1 MQQSLPKPSL
11 NYAAQLGQRA
21 ERSLQGRASWSVL
34 SLVCTA
40 GALLLLLLSLSYSPL
55 SAQVLATISG
65 LSLTPQWLALFIAG
79 YGGAFLLR
87 AWAWRVL
94 LGRNGGQTLH
104 LLAILHI
111 SLLANH
117 LFPIKVGEPLRIVL
131 LAGRGMALP
140 IAASTT
146 VLARLLD
153 LGAVLGLALV
163 ATALLTGLDS
173 PQVALLGGVTG
184 IAAVAALG
192 GALLLSRLGRF
203 RRLSSILADFAKGLE
218 APRVALAW
226 ALVLPSWVL
235 EGTVLW
241 VVAQA
246 GGVPLAFEAAVAVTA
261 FTILF
266 QTVQVTPGGLGVY
279 EVAQAG
285 GLTLFGVDPTVALA
299 LALSTHGLKFVYSY
313 ATGAVSCAFEGGA
326 FALLGQLVPRAA
338 SGSLPASWRLPWAQ
352 ELMERWRTSSLPL
365 SRYVDHGILVALVA
379 ALIAAL
385 PEHGWTLLPGLAAT
399 LPLALLGKTHHLPLR
414 ALPVLLLVPL
424 AFVALFGVFSLTASG
439 IALGLGIAGALALR
453 QRTAVG
459 ATLVGALWPTLTA
472 QSILLGA
479 SRPGEALLFGMA
491 ALAAIVL
498 LRQWWLSYHQLP
510 AAAPLPAGNWVAV
523 VIPALNEAAAV
534 GRVVSGVPRAAL
546 SAMGY
551 RVRVIV
557 VDDGSTDDT
566 GVVARAAGADV
577 VVRHDTRQ
585 GVGAALRTGLTAA
598 QHGGAGA
605 VVYLD
610 GDGEYD
616 PADMVAVLEPV
627 LHGDADYVLGSRFP
641 CANGVMCWSRKWGN
655 RAFTLLLSLLT
666 GKRLQ
671 DGQTGYRAFSARAL
685 ALAEIRHDYNYAQAL
700 TLDLL
705 RKGMRLSQTPV
716 SYQLRSHG
724 RSFIRYR
731 EYLRRVLPAMAQELL
746 EP

>member
-21 ERSLQGRASWSVL
+21 ERSLQGQASWSVL

-65 LSLTPQWLALFIAG
+65 LSLTPQWLALFLAG

-131 LAGRGMALP
+131 LAGRGIALP
-140 IAASTT
+140 IAVSTT

-203 RRLSSILADFAKGLE
+203 QRLMSILMDFAKGLE
-218 APRVALAW
+218 TPRVALAW

-313 ATGAVSCAFEGGA
+313 ATGAVGCAFEGGA

-338 SGSLPASWRLPWAQ
+338 SGRLPWAQ
-352 ELMERWRTSSLPL
+352 ELLQRWRTSSLPL

-439 IALGLGIAGALALR
+439 IALGLGIAGALAMGP
-453 QRTAVG
+453 RTAVG
-459 ATLVGALWPTLTA
+459 ATLVGALWPTLTT

-498 LRQWWLSYHQLP
+498 LRQWWLSYHPLP
-510 AAAPLPAGNWVAV
+510 SAAPLPAGNEVAV

-534 GRVVSGVPRAAL
+534 GWVVSGVPRAAL

-577 VVRHDTRQ
+577 VVRHETRQ

-641 CANGVMCWSRKWGN
+641 GANGVMCWSRKLGN

-685 ALAEIRHDYNYAQAL
+685 AQAEIRHDYNYAQVL

-716 SYQLRSHG
+716 SYRLRSQG

-731 EYLRRVLPAMAQELL
+731 EYLRRVVPAMAQELL